1 MGTGATA
8 VRTDAV
14 VSCSGRLPRV
24 RSVYGLRQ
32 GSRAPALTSSGAT
45 SALRHTIGVGSTG
58 KMMEEASVEDL
69 QGRIRLLEEQL
80 REARVA
86 IPQAEI
92 AASSEKARAE
102 AELQYQWRTFDTALS
117 HNLDFNYI
125 FDLQGRFTYVNRALL
140 SLWKKP
146 LEEAVGKNFFDLE
159 YPNEL
164 AERLQRQIQQ
174 VVDTREILRDH
185 TPYVGAAGETGY
197 YEYTFVPVIGE
208 TGEVEAVAGS
218 TRDVTDHVR
227 MKQALALSEQKLQQV
242 FSQAPVAI
250 VVTRGREF
258 TVEMANP
265 TYCTLVNRDLV
276 GRRFEDAV
284 PELSSD
290 VWEAFRRVMDTGEP
304 FVRSE
309 FYIPYD
315 QNEDGVPEDHWF
327 NVVYHPLSER
337 DGTVSGL
344 VAVCSEV
351 TTQVL
356 ARKELERVNRELEEF
371 AYVASHD
378 LQEPLRTINIY
389 TQLLLRRYVGPEPE
403 AQQFGE
409 LISQGVSRMG
419 TLITDLL
426 TYSRTVQRD
435 ELPIGEADLSVALAD
450 AISVFKADVSE
461 RGAKITA
468 PPLPIV
474 RGDAAQ
480 LTHVFQNLLS
490 NALKY
495 AREDVTPEVEIFAQ
509 RSAEQ
514 WIIGVRDNGIGFDPK
529 YSVQIFRL
537 FKRLHGSNIPGT
549 GLGLAICQRIVER
562 YGGTMWA
569 ESEPGKGSTFY
580 FGLPPADGGSI

>member
-1 MGTGATA
+1 M
-8 VRTDAV
+8 
-14 VSCSGRLPRV
+14 
-24 RSVYGLRQ
+24 
-32 GSRAPALTSSGAT
+32 
-45 SALRHTIGVGSTG
+45 
-58 KMMEEASVEDL
+58 
-69 QGRIRLLEEQL
+69 LEEQS
-80 REARVA
+80 RETRVA
-86 IPQAEI
+86 MPEPEI
-92 AASSEKARAE
+92 AATSGKARVE
-102 AELQYQWRTFDTALS
+102 AELRHQWRTFDTALS

-159 YPNEL
+159 YPDEL
-164 AERLQRQIQQ
+164 AARLQHQIQQ
-174 VVDTREILRDH
+174 VIDTRQILRDQ

-208 TGEVEAVAGS
+208 TGEIEAVAGS

-227 MKQALALSEQKLQQV
+227 MKQALARSEQKLQQV

-250 VVTRGREF
+250 VVFRGHDFLVELANPSYKALFPGREI
-258 TVEMANP
+258 
-265 TYCTLVNRDLV
+265 V
-276 GRRFEDAV
+276 GRRFMDVA
-284 PELSSD
+284 PELGQD
-290 VWEAFRRVMDTGEP
+290 VWEALNYVIDTGQP
-304 FVRSE
+304 VVKNE
-309 FYIPYD
+309 FHVPYD
-315 QNEDGVPEDHWF
+315 QKGNGVIEDHWF
-327 NVVYHPLSER
+327 NVVYHPLSEP
-337 DGTVSGL
+337 DGQVSGL

-351 TTQVL
+351 TPQVL

-378 LQEPLRTINIY
+378 LQEPLRMVNVY
-389 TQLLLRRYVGPEPE
+389 TQLLLRRHVGAEPE
-403 AQQFGE
+403 AQQYAE

-435 ELPIGEADLSVALAD
+435 ELPVGEVDLSVALAD
-450 AISVFKADVSE
+450 AISVFESGIAE
-461 RGAKITA
+461 RGATVTA
-468 PPLPIV
+468 SPLPIV
-474 RGDAAQ
+474 RGDVAQ

-495 AREDVTPEVEIFAQ
+495 SRKDVAPEIDISAR

-514 WIIGVRDNGIGFDPK
+514 WVIAVRDNGLGFEPK
-529 YSVQIFRL
+529 YTEQIFRL
-537 FKRLHGSNIPGT
+537 FKRLHGSDIPGT

-562 YGGTMWA
+562 YGGRMWA

-580 FGLPPADGGSI
+580 FGLPPAKAESA